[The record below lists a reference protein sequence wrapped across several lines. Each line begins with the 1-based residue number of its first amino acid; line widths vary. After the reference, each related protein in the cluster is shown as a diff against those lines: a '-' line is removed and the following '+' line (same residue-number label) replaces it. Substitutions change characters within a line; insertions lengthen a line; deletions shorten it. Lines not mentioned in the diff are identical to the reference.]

1 MQRRVV
7 ITACSAITPIGYGKD
22 KIIENLRQGKSGV
35 APLRD
40 DGLLSGHIHSR
51 VFGTV
56 GYPIEYDF
64 PRYYRKTMGPVA
76 YYACQV
82 AKDVL
87 AQSGLDQEFITS
99 GRLGVAFGSTHGS
112 PTVQRDIYK
121 TFFNELETKFSSIGA
136 VDYLRSMVH
145 TTAVNITRMFG
156 ITGRVI
162 SSSTACTTSS
172 QSIGYGYEA
181 VKFGMQDAMLCGG
194 ADEYDTTTV
203 AVFDN
208 LLACSV
214 RYNDTPECT
223 PRPFDS
229 KRDGLVVGEGGG
241 AVMLEEYEFA
251 KKRGATILGEIIG
264 FACNNNGGDL
274 ILPNHK
280 GIEATLRLALDNAA
294 ITPDAVDFIS
304 AHATAT
310 KMGDVIEAQAMHS
323 VYGDKPLVSG
333 LKSYMGHTMG
343 TCGVIE
349 LILTLYMMEQG
360 FAAPTLNL
368 EEVDER
374 CAMLRHCRE
383 ITETEIQTAAI
394 QNFAFGGVNTC
405 VLVKSGDCVE
415 SGH

>member
-1 MQRRVV
+1 MKRRVV
-7 ITACSAITPIGYGKD
+7 ITACSAITPIGYD
-22 KIIENLRQGKSGV
+22 KNEIIDSLSQGRSGV
-35 APLRD
+35 SPLRD
-40 DGLLSGHIHSR
+40 DGLLTKHIHSH
-51 VFGTV
+51 VFGSV
-56 GYPIEYDF
+56 DYPIEF
-64 PRYYRKTMGPVA
+64 GFKRQHAKTMGPVA

-87 AQSGLDQEFITS
+87 ESSGLSKEFITS

-121 TFFNELETKFSSIGA
+121 TFFNDLDSKFSSIGA

-145 TTAVNITRMFG
+145 TTAVNITKMFG
-156 ITGRVI
+156 ITGRI
-162 SSSTACTTSS
+162 IASSTACTTSS
-172 QSIGYGYEA
+172 QSIGYGYEMI
-181 VKFGMQDAMLCGG
+181 KFGMQDAMICGG

-214 RYNDTPECT
+214 KYNDTPNCT
-223 PRPFDS
+223 PRPFDAN
-229 KRDGLVVGEGGG
+229 RDGLVVGEGGG
-241 AVMLEEYEFA
+241 AVLLEEYESA

-264 FACNNNGGDL
+264 FSCNNNGGDL
-274 ILPNHK
+274 ILPNLD
-280 GIEATLRLALDNAA
+280 GITATLRIALK
-294 ITPDAVDFIS
+294 DAGISPEDVDFIS

-310 KMGDVIEAQAMHS
+310 KMGDVIEAQAIDA
-323 VYGDKPLVSG
+323 VYGNGPLVTG

-349 LILTLYMMEQG
+349 LILTLYMMEKG
-360 FAAPTLNL
+360 FIAPTLNL

-374 CAMLRHCRE
+374 CSMLRHTLKL
-383 ITETEIQTAAI
+383 TEARTNIAAI

-405 VLVKSGDCVE
+405 LLVKNGRETDS
-415 SGH
+415 